1 MANIWSCMRDEKYWT
16 EPDKFNPS
24 RFIDKKTG
32 LFKCTNLA
40 MMPFS
45 VGKRA
50 CIGESIARLQLF
62 LIFTSLMQKFSFEFA
77 NKKDIGNEKLLKGI
91 SGIGLSP
98 PNVRMRLRIR

>member
-1 MANIWSCMRDEKYWT
+1 MVNMWTCMRDEEYWD
-16 EPDKFNPS
+16 EPEKFDPT
-24 RFIDKKTG
+24 RFIDKNG
-32 LFKCTNLA
+32 LFKCKNEA

-45 VGKRA
+45 IGKRA

-77 NKKDIGNEKLLKGI
+77 SSKDIGNEKILKGI

-98 PNVRMRLRIR
+98 PNVKLRLRIR